1 MDSLFFI
8 PFLESSSISVSI
20 AIQWSI
26 FVPPEVKLHGNCI
39 ASPSHFLISSG
50 RSREWTRGGT
60 PSLFLDQTEAR
71 RAKKNFFGVG
81 DGPPFWMTGPP
92 VYLKVWIRQWCPYF
106 RLFELPITR
115 TPDKHTFFDFPRRF
129 ELSGV
134 DSINYSSRLGWKI
147 ANNLEPG
154 LNNNASQVIF
164 NMRKKNDTRDPAG
177 SRIQASKISRKRIT
191 QLKNPLTKFSN
202 GSCLTC
208 AQLTKIVWHNPRYTT
223 EPIRKSVK
231 TSQVKRRSLQLSDST
246 ALREHRACCQEKWGN
261 H

>member
-1 MDSLFFI
+1 MAD
-8 PFLESSSISVSI
+8 PGKG
-20 AIQWSI
+20 
-26 FVPPEVKLHGNCI
+26 PGGG
-39 ASPSHFLISSG
+39 G
-50 RSREWTRGGT
+50 R
-60 PSLFLDQTEAR
+60 PALFLDQSEAR
-71 RAKKNFFGVG
+71 RAKKIFFEVG
-81 DGPPFWMTGPP
+81 DGPPFSGWQGPP
-92 VYLKVWIRQWCPYF
+92 FISRSGSGTDFLIC
-106 RLFELPITR
+106 FELPITR
-115 TPDKHTFFDFPRRF
+115 TPDKHNFFDFPRWF

-134 DSINYSSRLGWKI
+134 DSVNYCSRLGWKI

-154 LNNNASQVIF
+154 LNNNGSQVIF
-164 NMRKKNDTRDPAG
+164 NMRRKNDTRDPAG
-177 SRIQASKISRKRIT
+177 GRIQASKISRKRIT
-191 QLKNPLTKFSN
+191 QLKNPPTTFSN